1 MGVDLLSNFRS
12 KVSKIK
18 DSGVSRTAEFD
29 VMYSTGFLAID
40 YLNGTTIHV
49 NGKDRKF
56 KYNSTGIVD
65 GSTNTIIGRSGSGK
79 STLLTQTIGNIARP
93 FIEKNMPVGIFID
106 DIEGSLPYS
115 RKEFLLGLNEE
126 QMAAYVDIRNNGITS
141 NNLYQRIKAIRD
153 EKVNNRK
160 DYEYDTELYDINGNR
175 IFKLVPT
182 LYAVDSLPMLLPDT
196 LAEDDD
202 LGGSMDASSIAKNNT
217 MLFKKISQW
226 CKEANIIFFTINHIL
241 AELQMGFIPKAAQI
255 SGLKQ
260 GERLPGGGAAIY
272 LANNMFRVDD
282 TNTLKADKD
291 FGIDGSIVNLTIIK
305 SRTNVSK
312 KSIPLI
318 FNKTEGRFD
327 QVLSLFQLLK
337 AEGCF
342 KGAGAYQFLDDAPD
356 VKFSQKNFKQIL
368 ESSPILQEAFAK
380 YFYRVLSPYLS
391 ETKSADVN
399 NSSAI
404 SNIQNMFDK
413 MSTSEIE
420 DE

>member
-241 AELQMGFIPKAAQI
+241 AEIQMGFIPKAAQI

-312 KSIPLI
+312 K
-318 FNKTEGRFD
+318 
-327 QVLSLFQLLK
+327 
-337 AEGCF
+337 
-342 KGAGAYQFLDDAPD
+342 
-356 VKFSQKNFKQIL
+356 
-368 ESSPILQEAFAK
+368 
-380 YFYRVLSPYLS
+380 
-391 ETKSADVN
+391 
-399 NSSAI
+399 
-404 SNIQNMFDK
+404 
-413 MSTSEIE
+413 
-420 DE
+420 